1 MIKKIDGNNFKTR
14 VVNSSRKWRLPN
26 PSKYPQWFDKRCHYL
41 DGLYSSLVHFKPK
54 YCLEIGTHKG
64 DNSTAIFQK
73 YFDDYM
79 PDGILITLDIV
90 PCENLNYKN
99 VKQILVTPHHERI
112 YETCG
117 GNGTWFSEDTRFN
130 KAQDGRT
137 AIDINCEKIKNEI
150 NAIGFDSFDFSFL
163 DGDHERESFL
173 GDMETSLRL
182 VSDPGYIM
190 IDDTKEEYHPC
201 CHIFQEEIRT
211 SGKYEIYDFDDW
223 EDFVGCSI
231 IWKK

>member
-1 MIKKIDGNNFKTR
+1 MIKKVDGNNFKTR
-14 VVNSSRKWRLPN
+14 VVNSGPKWRLPH
-26 PSKYPQWFDKRCHYL
+26 PPKYPKWFNKRCHYL
-41 DGLYSSLVHFKPK
+41 DGLYSSLVYFKPK

-73 YFDDYM
+73 YFDDHM
-79 PDGILITLDIV
+79 PEGVLITLDIV
-90 PCENLNYKN
+90 PCQNLNYEN

-117 GNGTWFSEDTRFN
+117 GNGAWFSEDTEFK
-130 KAQDGRT
+130 KAKDGKT
-137 AIDINCEKIKNEI
+137 SIDINCEKIKNEI
-150 NAIGFDSFDFSFL
+150 NAMGFDSFDFSFL

-173 GDMETSLRL
+173 GDIETSVRL